1 MRFRSVWIQR
11 LPLFAQ
17 VIAVFKKE
25 LETID
30 VFRSFF
36 QLVMSWNT
44 NVFDA
49 GFSPNPFARNRG

>member
-1 MRFRSVWIQR
+1 MCFRSVRVQR
-11 LPLFAQ
+11 LPLFDQ

-36 QLVMSWNT
+36 QLVMS
-44 NVFDA
+44 
-49 GFSPNPFARNRG
+49 

>member
-1 MRFRSVWIQR
+1 MCFRSVRVQR
-11 LPLFAQ
+11 LPLFDQ

-44 NVFDA
+44 NKIDA